1 MRFLGGVQSQFAAR
15 SDTTKKKPLRPD
27 EHQLV
32 LPCPLSLQW
41 SNDCTRVLDTHYSKV
56 CASDD
61 ERAGDRVFIRM
72 VQVLT
77 KLMARGMVL
86 SGPRGDQKAQQI
98 RL

>member
-1 MRFLGGVQSQFAAR
+1 M
-15 SDTTKKKPLRPD
+15 
-27 EHQLV
+27 

-41 SNDCTRVLDTHYSKV
+41 SNDCTRVLDTHFGKV

-61 ERAGDRVFIRM
+61 ERGGDRVFIRM

-77 KLMARGMVL
+77 MARGMVL
-86 SGPRGDQKAQQI
+86 SGPRDDQKAQQI